1 MNDNDNGNNNKDN
14 IPIGLNLEDFMP
26 ESHSQR
32 EQSNSKEK
40 SHPEQPEEP
49 KLIIPCDNDN
59 KIIEGIFK
67 NAPNY
72 KIIINKRIKKLINIE
87 QVWEDGKNK
96 KQVFEHLLNEESLDV
111 INDII
116 NFYFIKTELKYMDV
130 RSKEIV
136 LLFPVLIKMIS
147 SKYDIYFKN
156 GILASWKILQYLN
169 RVIIEAKK
177 SQYINPRNIDLE
189 RERKIKIYDKIIDYF
204 KQIKIL
210 DNIGIYL
217 NKDCRVVGFNLADF
231 ICELDEFLRA
241 CQN

>member
-1 MNDNDNGNNNKDN
+1 MDDKNKKTN
-14 IPIGLNLEDFMP
+14 IPLGLNLEEFMP
-26 ESHSQR
+26 KSDSPTENSSPRVESPQ
-32 EQSNSKEK
+32 ENKN
-40 SHPEQPEEP
+40 
-49 KLIIPCDNDN
+49 IIPCDNDN

-72 KIIINKRIKKLINIE
+72 KILIHKRIKKLVNIE
-87 QVWEDGKNK
+87 KIWKDGKNK
-96 KQVFEHLLNEESLDV
+96 KETFEYLLNEEDKDV

-177 SQYINPRNIDLE
+177 SQYLNPRDIDLE
-189 RERKIKIYDKIIDYF
+189 REAKIKIYDEIIDYY
-204 KQIKIL
+204 IKIKNL
-210 DNIGIYL
+210 DNIGKYL
-217 NKDCRVVGFNLADF
+217 NKDSRTVGFNLADF
-231 ICELDEFLRA
+231 VYELDEFLRE

>member
-1 MNDNDNGNNNKDN
+1 MDDKNKKTN
-14 IPIGLNLEDFMP
+14 IPLGLNLEEFLPKSDSP
-26 ESHSQR
+26 TE
-32 EQSNSKEK
+32 NSSPRVK
-40 SHPEQPEEP
+40 SLQEN
-49 KLIIPCDNDN
+49 KNIIPFDNDN

-72 KIIINKRIKKLINIE
+72 KILIHKRIKKLVNIE
-87 QVWEDGKNK
+87 QIWQDGKNK
-96 KQVFEHLLNEESLDV
+96 KETFEYLLNEEDQDV

-177 SQYINPRNIDLE
+177 SQYFSPRDIDLE
-189 RERKIKIYDKIIDYF
+189 KEAKIKIYDEIIDYY
-204 KQIKIL
+204 IKIKNL
-210 DNIGIYL
+210 DNIGKYL
-217 NKDCRVVGFNLADF
+217 NKDSRTVGFNLADF
-231 ICELDEFLRA
+231 VYELDEFLRE
-241 CQN
+241 CQK

>member
-1 MNDNDNGNNNKDN
+1 MDDKNKKTN
-14 IPIGLNLEDFMP
+14 IPLGLNLEEFMP
-26 ESHSQR
+26 KSDSHAENSSPLVESPQ
-32 EQSNSKEK
+32 ENKN
-40 SHPEQPEEP
+40 
-49 KLIIPCDNDN
+49 IIPFDNDN

-72 KIIINKRIKKLINIE
+72 KILIHKRIKKLVNIE
-87 QVWEDGKNK
+87 QIWKDGRNK
-96 KQVFEHLLNEESLDV
+96 KETFEYLLNEEDQDV

-177 SQYINPRNIDLE
+177 TNIL
-189 RERKIKIYDKIIDYF
+189 I
-204 KQIKIL
+204 Q
-210 DNIGIYL
+210 GI
-217 NKDCRVVGFNLADF
+217 
-231 ICELDEFLRA
+231 
-241 CQN
+241 

>member
-1 MNDNDNGNNNKDN
+1 MDDNNKKTN
-14 IPIGLNLEDFMP
+14 IPLGINLEDFMP
-26 ESHSQR
+26 KNDSAIKNSSRVES
-32 EQSNSKEK
+32 SKEIIN
-40 SHPEQPEEP
+40 
-49 KLIIPCDNDN
+49 IIPFENDN
-59 KIIEGIFK
+59 QIIEGIFK

-72 KIIINKRIKKLINIE
+72 KILIHKRIKKLINIE
-87 QVWEDGKNK
+87 KIWKNGKNK
-96 KQVFEHLLNEESLDV
+96 KETFEYLLNEEDQDV

-177 SQYINPRNIDLE
+177 SQYLNPRDIDLE
-189 RERKIKIYDKIIDYF
+189 REAKKKIYDEIIDYY
-204 KQIKIL
+204 IKIKNL
-210 DNIGIYL
+210 NNIGKYL
-217 NKDCRVVGFNLADF
+217 NKDSRTVGFNLADF
-231 ICELDEFLRA
+231 VYELNEFLRE
-241 CQN
+241 CQK

>member
-1 MNDNDNGNNNKDN
+1 M
-14 IPIGLNLEDFMP
+14 
-26 ESHSQR
+26 ES
-32 EQSNSKEK
+32 SKEIIN
-40 SHPEQPEEP
+40 
-49 KLIIPCDNDN
+49 IIPFENDN

-72 KIIINKRIKKLINIE
+72 KILIHKRIKKLVNIE
-87 QVWEDGKNK
+87 KIWKDGKNK
-96 KQVFEHLLNEESLDV
+96 KETFEYLLNEEDQDV
-111 INDII
+111 INDVI

-177 SQYINPRNIDLE
+177 SQNLNPRDIDLE
-189 RERKIKIYDKIIDYF
+189 REAKIKIYDEIIDYY
-204 KQIKIL
+204 IKIKNL
-210 DNIGIYL
+210 DNIGKYL
-217 NKDCRVVGFNLADF
+217 NKESRTV
-231 ICELDEFLRA
+231 
-241 CQN
+241 

>member
-1 MNDNDNGNNNKDN
+1 MNDNDNNKDN
-14 IPIGLNLEDFMP
+14 IPIGLNLDDFMP
-26 ESHSQR
+26 KRNSQR
-32 EQSNSKEK
+32 EHSNSKEK
-40 SHPEQPEEP
+40 PPPQQTEEP
-49 KLIIPCDNDN
+49 KIIIPYDNVN

-72 KIIINKRIKKLINIE
+72 KILINKRIKKLIYIE
-87 QVWEDGKNK
+87 QVWKDGKNK

-204 KQIKIL
+204 KQIKLL

-217 NKDCRVVGFNLADF
+217 NKDSRVVGFNLADF

>member
-1 MNDNDNGNNNKDN
+1 MNDNQNNIDS
-14 IPIGLNLEDFMP
+14 PLGLNLEDFMP
-26 ESHSQR
+26 KKPSNGN
-32 EQSNSKEK
+32 QSNSQRKPP
-40 SHPEQPEEP
+40 PEQSEE
-49 KLIIPCDNDN
+49 KKIIPFDNDN

-87 QVWEDGKNK
+87 QIWNDGKNK
-96 KQVFEHLLNEESLDV
+96 KEVFEYLLNEESLDV

-116 NFYFIKTELKYMDV
+116 TFYFIKTELKYMDV

-136 LLFPVLIKMIS
+136 LLFPILIKMIT

-169 RVIIEAKK
+169 RVIIDAKK
-177 SQYINPRNIDLE
+177 SQYFNPRNIDLE
-189 RERKIKIYDKIIDYF
+189 REAKIKVYDKIIDYY
-204 KQIKIL
+204 KQIKNL

-217 NKDCRVVGFNLADF
+217 NKDKKIVGFNLADF
-231 ICELDEFLRA
+231 VYELEEFLRA